1 MSFSRYLGVVT
12 KEDTFE
18 KSSFSPK
25 EQAELIHQADAR
37 IQETVDKIEN
47 LKKSGGSIESTYSLR
62 SELIRLR
69 RKREQLIYD
78 FNPKMATIF
87 SERHLTPSK
96 LALLDSS
103 KEIINF
109 SNLRRIDD
117 KTFGKL
123 WQNPDYFIINRT
135 HLGDY
140 LDSTYVLNKDNFER
154 LNKKGLRTFS
164 DLQDYLGIS
173 LMDTKRYIKDGVFK
187 PLYLKRYY
195 DNEEIPVELIDIDN
209 EDNAEA
215 MERYRKLS
223 NPVKKSPYLNKDW
236 VTGKYL
242 ESLGFGE
249 EKEIIE
255 LIKTGKIRG
264 TVVDIKTSS
273 GIKKEARVFF
283 NDFETSKVLKSLRTN
298 KTVKNIDE
306 FASYFNVSKTDIEN
320 LILEGELQIVQEY
333 IYPQDEKEI
342 LINLKNP
349 KNANFIN
356 KKQYESALIKGDVDK
371 KSSIITRLAFEL
383 TPRTKSIANELLSKN
398 PVSDEID
405 SIRAFSNSL
414 WEIAGEEEYKIAIKR
429 IKKSLKEFKQLGYSK
444 IEDEEIKE
452 LIKKI
457 LIEKQT
463 SNNEN

>member
-1 MSFSRYLGVVT
+1 
-12 KEDTFE
+12 
-18 KSSFSPK
+18 
-25 EQAELIHQADAR
+25 
-37 IQETVDKIEN
+37 
-47 LKKSGGSIESTYSLR
+47 
-62 SELIRLR
+62 
-69 RKREQLIYD
+69 
-78 FNPKMATIF
+78 
-87 SERHLTPSK
+87 
-96 LALLDSS
+96 
-103 KEIINF
+103 
-109 SNLRRIDD
+109 
-117 KTFGKL
+117 
-123 WQNPDYFIINRT
+123 
-135 HLGDY
+135 
-140 LDSTYVLNKDNFER
+140 
-154 LNKKGLRTFS
+154 
-164 DLQDYLGIS
+164 
-173 LMDTKRYIKDGVFK
+173 
-187 PLYLKRYY
+187 
-195 DNEEIPVELIDIDN
+195 
-209 EDNAEA
+209 